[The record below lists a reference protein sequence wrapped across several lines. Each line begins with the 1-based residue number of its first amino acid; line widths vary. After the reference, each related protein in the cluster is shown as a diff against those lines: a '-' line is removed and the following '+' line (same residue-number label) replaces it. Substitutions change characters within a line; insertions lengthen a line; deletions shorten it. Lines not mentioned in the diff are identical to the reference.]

1 MVAKLSIN
9 ESRGSERLKRI
20 APGLPALLSYR
31 VSRDFTHDLVA
42 GISVAA
48 VALPVSVAYAQL
60 AGFNPVVG
68 LYSSILP
75 LVAYAIFG
83 TSKHLMVNP
92 DAAACAM
99 LASAVAP
106 LAAGNADLYLSLSVT
121 LTFFTGLICVAAS
134 LFRLGALADFL
145 SKPILVG
152 FLNGIAISILL
163 GQAGKML
170 GFATEKDGI
179 IPRVVEIIDKLP
191 QTHMLTLA
199 VSACSFAVLIM
210 MQRFLPRIP
219 AALVV
224 LIAAGAAVTLLG
236 LDAQGV
242 AILGHVPAG
251 LPTLRWPSVPLDY
264 VPSLA
269 ADAAGLALVLFTSG
283 TLTAR
288 SFAAKGGY
296 TIDVDR
302 DLAAYG
308 AANIASAMS
317 QGFAVTGADSRTA
330 MAFVSG
336 ARTQVTG
343 LVAATAIAMVLMFLT
358 APLQFI
364 PIAALGVVLAFAA
377 YSLFDVTTLRTFWRI
392 DRIEVGL
399 AIVATL
405 GVVAVGAINGILIT
419 VALALARFVKHTAR
433 PHDEVLGQV
442 EGLPGFHSIE
452 RHQSAKPV
460 PGLVLFRFNAPLV
473 FFNSDYFMQR
483 ALAAADRAE
492 QGLRW
497 FAIDAIPIS
506 KIDLNGLYALR
517 DLRDALEARGVT
529 LVLAGRRT
537 ELLNE
542 LRRMGLYQQEHD
554 GRFFPTL
561 RQALKAYE
569 RETHQVVGD
578 ED

>member
-1 MVAKLSIN
+1 
-9 ESRGSERLKRI
+9 
-20 APGLPALLSYR
+20 
-31 VSRDFTHDLVA
+31 
-42 GISVAA
+42 
-48 VALPVSVAYAQL
+48 
-60 AGFNPVVG
+60 
-68 LYSSILP
+68 
-75 LVAYAIFG
+75 
-83 TSKHLMVNP
+83 
-92 DAAACAM
+92 
-99 LASAVAP
+99 
-106 LAAGNADLYLSLSVT
+106 
-121 LTFFTGLICVAAS
+121 
-134 LFRLGALADFL
+134 
-145 SKPILVG
+145 
-152 FLNGIAISILL
+152 
-163 GQAGKML
+163 
-170 GFATEKDGI
+170 
-179 IPRVVEIIDKLP
+179 
-191 QTHMLTLA
+191 
-199 VSACSFAVLIM
+199 
-210 MQRFLPRIP
+210 
-219 AALVV
+219 
-224 LIAAGAAVTLLG
+224 
-236 LDAQGV
+236 
-242 AILGHVPAG
+242 
-251 LPTLRWPSVPLDY
+251 
-264 VPSLA
+264 
-269 ADAAGLALVLFTSG
+269 LVLFTSG

-405 GVVAVGAINGILIT
+405 GVVAVGAINGILNT